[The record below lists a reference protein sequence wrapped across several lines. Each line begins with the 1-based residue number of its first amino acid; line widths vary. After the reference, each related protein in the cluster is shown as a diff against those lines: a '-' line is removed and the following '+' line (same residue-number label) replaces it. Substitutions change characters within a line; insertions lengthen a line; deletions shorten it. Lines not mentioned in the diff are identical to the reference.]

1 MFKSYPLLVIVVM
14 CAACGSRFSAGDD
27 TGGLGSGGTG
37 QAGEASGGGG
47 DAAGTSSGGDAGA
60 ADVAGS
66 SSGGMSSGG
75 SSAGSGGAIAGSAG
89 SAVGGSSGVD
99 CTKLKQDYQ
108 VAVEKARVCD
118 RGSTNQCNA
127 SSTLQPIDCGCPV
140 LVNAKSEYAVV
151 AKKAYQTYQ
160 DSKCAAGGVACANV
174 ACLPIAGVSCAQQML
189 ATGNDAFVCTSSTTF

>member
-1 MFKSYPLLVIVVM
+1 MLKSYPLLAIVFACV
-14 CAACGSRFSAGDD
+14 ACGSRFAAGEDP
-27 TGGLGSGGTG
+27 GGSGTGGTG
-37 QAGEASGGGG
+37 QAGEASGGSG
-47 DAAGTSSGGDAGA
+47 DSAGTASGGDAGA
-60 ADVAGS
+60 PDAAGS
-66 SSGGMSSGG
+66 SSGGSSSGG

-89 SAVGGSSGVD
+89 SATGGSSGVD

-108 VAVEKARVCD
+108 AAVEKARVCD
-118 RGSTNQCNA
+118 KGSMNQCSA

-140 LVNAKSEYAVV
+140 LVNAKSEYTVV

-189 ATGNDAFVCTSSTTF
+189 ATGNDAFVCSASTAF